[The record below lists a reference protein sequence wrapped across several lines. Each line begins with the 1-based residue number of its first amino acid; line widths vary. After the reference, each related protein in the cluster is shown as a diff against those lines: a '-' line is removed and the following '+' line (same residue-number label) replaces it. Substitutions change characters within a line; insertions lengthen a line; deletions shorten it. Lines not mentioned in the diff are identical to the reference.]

1 MSITKKRIT
10 LNIVLITLFVGG
22 ALFLSGSDGEVGADT
37 KDVYKNIEIFTEVL
51 RQIEKSYVEPQEP
64 QELIYGAIKG
74 MVHNLDPHSSF
85 MTKEEYRELM
95 LETKGSFTGIGV
107 EITVK
112 DNFLT
117 VVSPIEGTPAD
128 KVGMKAGDKIIKIE
142 NKRTKDMSLMEAV
155 KKIRGPKGTKVN
167 LTIMREGEAK
177 PLEFSITR
185 GVIPLISVRQY
196 FLTPEIGYVRISN
209 FQSKTVKDLSAAL
222 EEMEKGREI
231 KGLVLDLR
239 NNPGGLLSQAIEVS
253 DLFLNSGLIVS
264 TKGRISSQNITATAH
279 TDKKPRT
286 YPIIVLINSGSASAA
301 EIVAG
306 ALQDNKRALVLG
318 TRSFGKGSVQTIL
331 PLSDGSGLRLTTARY
346 YTPSGKSIQS
356 SGIVPDIEL
365 DFIPSNEK
373 EKKDVGKF
381 VREEDLEGHM
391 ENEDGEGI
399 APVEKNNEKNDEME
413 KDRRVKMLL
422 ERDNQVRHA
431 VELLKTWTI
440 FSQIKTAPG
449 E

>member
-10 LNIVLITLFVGG
+10 LNIVLISLFVGG

-37 KDVYKNIEIFTEVL
+37 KDVYRNIEIFTEVL
-51 RQIEKSYVEPQEP
+51 RQIEKSYVEPQDP

-112 DNFLT
+112 DNVLT
-117 VVSPIEGTPAD
+117 VVSPIEGTPAY

-209 FQSKTVKDLSAAL
+209 FQSKTAKDLSAAL

-356 SGIVPDIEL
+356 SGIVPDIKL
-365 DFIPSNEK
+365 DFTPPNEQ

-381 VREEDLEGHM
+381 MREEDLEGHM
-391 ENEDGEGI
+391 ENEDVEDI
-399 APVEKNNEKNDEME
+399 EPVEKNNEME

-422 ERDNQVRHA
+422 EKDNQVRHA

>member
-10 LNIVLITLFVGG
+10 LNIVLISLFVGG

-112 DNFLT
+112 DNVLT
-117 VVSPIEGTPAD
+117 VVSPIEGTPAY

-142 NKRTKDMSLMEAV
+142 NTRTKDMTLMEAV

-209 FQSKTVKDLSAAL
+209 FQSKTVKDLSEAL

-264 TKGRISSQNITATAH
+264 TKGRVSSQNITATAH

-286 YPIIVLINSGSASAA
+286 YPIIALINSGSASAA

-365 DFIPSNEK
+365 DFTPPNEK
-373 EKKDVGKF
+373 EKKDGGKF

-391 ENEDGEGI
+391 ANENVEEI
-399 APVEKNNEKNDEME
+399 APVEKNNQME

>member
-10 LNIVLITLFVGG
+10 LNIVLISLFVGG
-22 ALFLSGSDGEVGADT
+22 ALFFNGSDGEVGADT

-51 RQIEKSYVEPQEP
+51 RQIEKSYVEPQDP

-112 DNFLT
+112 DNVLT
-117 VVSPIEGTPAD
+117 VVSPIEGTPAY

-356 SGIVPDIEL
+356 SGIVPDIKL
-365 DFIPSNEK
+365 DFTPPNEQ

-391 ENEDGEGI
+391 ENEDVEDI
-399 APVEKNNEKNDEME
+399 APVEKNNEME

-440 FSQIKTAPG
+440 FSQIKTATG

>member
-10 LNIVLITLFVGG
+10 LNIVLISLFVGG
-22 ALFLSGSDGEVGADT
+22 AFFLSGSDGEVGADT

-112 DNFLT
+112 DNVLT
-117 VVSPIEGTPAD
+117 VVSPIEGTPAY

-142 NKRTKDMSLMEAV
+142 NTRTKDMTMMEAV

-177 PLEFSITR
+177 PLELSITR

-209 FQSKTVKDLSAAL
+209 FQSKTVNDLSAAL
-222 EEMEKGREI
+222 EEMEKEREI

-279 TDKKPRT
+279 TDKKSRT
-286 YPIIVLINSGSASAA
+286 YPIIALINSGSASAA

-365 DFIPSNEK
+365 DFTPPNEK

-391 ENEDGEGI
+391 ANEDVEEI
-399 APVEKNNEKNDEME
+399 APVEENDEME

-440 FSQIKTAPG
+440 FSQIKTVPG

>member
-10 LNIVLITLFVGG
+10 LNIVLISLFVGG
-22 ALFLSGSDGEVGADT
+22 ALFFNGSDGEVGADT

-51 RQIEKSYVEPQEP
+51 RQIEKSYVEPRDP

-74 MVHNLDPHSSF
+74 MVQNLDPHSSF

-112 DNFLT
+112 DNVLT
-117 VVSPIEGTPAD
+117 VVSPIEGTPAY

-142 NKRTKDMSLMEAV
+142 NTRTKDMTLMEAV

-222 EEMEKGREI
+222 GEMEKGREI

-253 DLFLNSGLIVS
+253 DLFLNSGFIVS

-279 TDKKPRT
+279 TDKKSRT
-286 YPIIVLINSGSASAA
+286 YPIIVLVNSGSASAA

-346 YTPSGKSIQS
+346 YTPSGKSIQL

-365 DFIPSNEK
+365 DFTPPNEQ
-373 EKKDVGKF
+373 EKKDFGKF

-391 ENEDGEGI
+391 ANKDVEDI
-399 APVEKNNEKNDEME
+399 APVEKNNEKE

-431 VELLKTWTI
+431 LELLKTWTI

>member
-10 LNIVLITLFVGG
+10 LNIVLIFLFVGG

-51 RQIEKSYVEPQEP
+51 RQIEKSYVEPP
-64 QELIYGAIKG
+64 DAQELIYGAIKG

-95 LETKGSFTGIGV
+95 LETEGSFTGIGV

-112 DNFLT
+112 DNVLT
-117 VVSPIEGTPAD
+117 VVSPIEGTPAY

-142 NKRTKDMSLMEAV
+142 DTRTKDMSLMEAV

-196 FLTPEIGYVRISN
+196 FLTPDIGYVRISN
-209 FQSKTVKDLSAAL
+209 FQSKTVEDLSEAL

-253 DLFLNSGLIVS
+253 DLFLNSGLIVT

-279 TDKKPRT
+279 TDKKSRT

-346 YTPSGKSIQS
+346 YTPSGKSIQL
-356 SGIVPDIEL
+356 SGIVPDIAL
-365 DFIPSNEK
+365 DFTPPNEQ
-373 EKKDVGKF
+373 EKKDVDKF

-391 ENEDGEGI
+391 QNEDVEGI
-399 APVEKNNEKNDEME
+399 APVEKNNEME

-440 FSQIKTAPG
+440 FSQIKTAPL
-449 E
+449 ESNP

>member
-51 RQIEKSYVEPQEP
+51 RQIEKSYVEPREP

-196 FLTPEIGYVRISN
+196 FLTSEIGYVRISN

-365 DFIPSNEK
+365 DFTPPNEK
-373 EKKDVGKF
+373 EKKDVGNF

-391 ENEDGEGI
+391 ENEAGEAI
-399 APVEKNNEKNDEME
+399 APVEKNDEME

>member
-51 RQIEKSYVEPQEP
+51 RQIEKSYVEPREP

-365 DFIPSNEK
+365 DFTPPNEK
-373 EKKDVGKF
+373 GKKDVGKF

-391 ENEDGEGI
+391 ENEAGEAI
-399 APVEKNNEKNDEME
+399 APVEKNDEME